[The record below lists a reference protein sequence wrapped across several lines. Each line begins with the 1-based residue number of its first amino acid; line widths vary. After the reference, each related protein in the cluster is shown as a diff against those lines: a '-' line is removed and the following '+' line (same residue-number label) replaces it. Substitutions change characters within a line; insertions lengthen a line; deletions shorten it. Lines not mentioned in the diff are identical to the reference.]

1 MSEILQ
7 GISQSYQYRQW
18 NVVLGQKPC
27 VFLHFR
33 VDKWVNEGAT
43 APATQPRDTR
53 TPGRIAAER
62 GEIARPMEPI
72 TNLPE
77 DGGDINV
84 DSIPF

>member
-7 GISQSYQYRQW
+7 GISQSYQCRQC

-27 VFLHFR
+27 VFLHSL

-62 GEIARPMEPI
+62 GEIARPMEPVM
-72 TNLPE
+72 NWPE

-84 DSIPF
+84 AAIPF